1 MFSLKFLGGKS
12 ARGRRKYISLT
23 HALRFTAV
31 MLLSRENHPILFYL
45 ILKERGKIT
54 FPVFEGELGA
64 VLGHLGSVGS
74 RQGFS

>member
-12 ARGRRKYISLT
+12 ACGRRKYISLT

-31 MLLSRENHPILFYL
+31 ILPSRENHSILFYL
-45 ILKERGKIT
+45 IFKERDKIT

>member
-12 ARGRRKYISLT
+12 LT

-31 MLLSRENHPILFYL
+31 ILPLRENHSILFYL